1 MIRAGNSIRTGIMR
15 YEFNLLSG
23 LHLYD
28 GKGKW
33 GGLDI
38 KREEDDE
45 LPVILRNSL

>member
-1 MIRAGNSIRTGIMR
+1 MK
-15 YEFNLLSG
+15 YEFNLLDDIYP
-23 LHLYD
+23 HD

-45 LPVILRNSL
+45 LFINLRYMR